1 MFRCSTPQAPGA
13 TELRRR
19 RAAAALAALA
29 GLGMPPAWAIDGA
42 ELVQLGGSIV
52 KIEAVRQQGG
62 YALGSGVVVAPDKV
76 ATNCHV
82 TRDGREVR
90 VLRGGLRYTAEAQ
103 ASDLRHDLCVLSV
116 PQLGAPAVA
125 VAPDDAQPLQPG
137 QTVSAIGF
145 TGGIALQR
153 SSGEVVALHRLDGAQ
168 VIQSTNWFNSGAS
181 GGGLFDETQQ
191 LVGLLT
197 FRMRGTQAH
206 YYAAPVAWLLPLLR
220 DDAMRPVAPLA
231 RTEAPFWERPAGDQP
246 RFLQAAV
253 FEQEQRWQ
261 DLDALAI
268 AWAREDRAD
277 AQPWLVRGRAQQ
289 QLGRLPAAQKSLEQA
304 LAIDPASRSAL
315 LQLGLL
321 HAAQGHF
328 DTAQALL
335 LRLQSLRS
343 ELAGALDRAIVR
355 P

>member
-13 TELRRR
+13 TERYRRW
-19 RAAAALAALA
+19 AAAALLALA
-29 GLGMPPAWAIDGA
+29 GMGTPPARALDGA
-42 ELVQLGGSIV
+42 ELVQVGGSIV
-52 KIEAVRQQGG
+52 KIETVRQQGG

-82 TRDGREVR
+82 TRDGREIR
-90 VLRGGLRYTAEAQ
+90 VLRGGLRFTAEAQ

-125 VAPDDAQPLQPG
+125 VAPEDAQPLQPG
-137 QTVSAIGF
+137 QSVSAIGF

-153 SSGEVVALHRLDGAQ
+153 SGGEVVALHRLDGAQ

-206 YYAAPVAWLLPLLR
+206 YYAAPVAWLRPLLR
-220 DDAMRPVAPLA
+220 DDALRPVAPLG
-231 RTEAPFWERPAGDQP
+231 RVDAPFWEQPAGEQP

-253 FEQEQRWQ
+253 FEREHRWQ
-261 DLDALAI
+261 DLDALAA
-268 AWAREDRAD
+268 AWAREDRSD
-277 AQPWLVRGRAQQ
+277 AQPWLVRGLAQQ
-289 QLGRLPAAQKSLEQA
+289 QLGRLPAAQKALEQA
-304 LAIDPASRSAL
+304 LAIDPGSRSAL

-321 HAAQGHF
+321 HASQGHF